1 MRKLFDEIVWQL
13 LMLCIKYL
21 YRYYDILVDG
31 VQLWLEER
39 FPSDEEFEELDKIE
53 SFEKE

>member
-1 MRKLFDEIVWQL
+1 MRKLLDEIVWQL
-13 LMLCIKYL
+13 LMFCIKYL
-21 YRYYDILVDG
+21 FRYYDIFVDG

-39 FPSDEEFEELDKIE
+39 FPSDQDFEELDKIE